1 MISFNNRYLRFSMGN
16 KNRKTQLE
24 VSRMSDVFICQLIS
38 GYFNGPSSLD
48 SRRLEILH
56 TSTRQ

>member
-1 MISFNNRYLRFSMGN
+1 MISFNNRYLRFSMIN
-16 KNRKTQLE
+16 NNRKTQLQ
-24 VSRMSDVFICQLIS
+24 VSRMLDVFICQLIS

-48 SRRLEILH
+48 SGRLKILH